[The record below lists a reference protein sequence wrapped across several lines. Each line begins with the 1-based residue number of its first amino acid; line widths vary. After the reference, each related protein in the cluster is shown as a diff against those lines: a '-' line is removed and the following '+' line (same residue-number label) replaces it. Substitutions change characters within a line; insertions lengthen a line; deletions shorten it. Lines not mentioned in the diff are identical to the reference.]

1 MEPRLAELMSFQSV
15 LQQHSWMMLSML
27 DSMGDG
33 LVVANAAGQ
42 FVFFNEAAKQ
52 QFGFLP
58 TEATSGEWMEHSPC
72 YRSDGITPF
81 PVAERPLTCALRGE
95 VVDSVELLVRRAQIP
110 AELCLSVTARPLMD
124 EVGAVR
130 GAVAVYRDVTER
142 THAEQELKSA
152 LAQSRALSAHLQSV
166 REEER
171 SHVAR
176 EIHDELGQVLTGLKM
191 DLAWLKHRLVEERLE
206 TSRALLL
213 NKVQDMSGL
222 IDTTIQAVR
231 QLATELRPGILDHLG
246 LSAAIEW
253 QAEEFEKHSGIRCR
267 VIGMLADV
275 PLDKEQTTAAFRIVQ
290 ESLTNVA
297 RHAEAA
303 TAVTILLS
311 QEANRLVLEIED
323 DGLGFQEKNLASRDT
338 LGLLGMRERAAILG
352 GEVQITSEPGQ
363 GTKVAARIPL
373 KPHTDSD

>member
-1 MEPRLAELMSFQSV
+1 
-15 LQQHSWMMLSML
+15 
-27 DSMGDG
+27 
-33 LVVANAAGQ
+33 
-42 FVFFNEAAKQ
+42 
-52 QFGFLP
+52 
-58 TEATSGEWMEHSPC
+58 MEHSPC
-72 YRSDGITPF
+72 YRSDGVTPF
-81 PVAERPLTCALRGE
+81 PIAERPLTRALRGE
-95 VVDSVELLVRRAQIP
+95 AVDSVELLVRRAQVP
-110 AELCLSVTARPLMD
+110 AELCLSVTARPLRD
-124 EVGAVR
+124 EVGTVR

-171 SHVAR
+171 SHIAR

-191 DLAWLKHRLVEERLE
+191 DLAWLKHRLAEERLE

-246 LSAAIEW
+246 LAAAIEW
-253 QAEEFEKHSGIRCR
+253 QAEDFEKRSGIRCR
-267 VIGMLADV
+267 VVRALADI
-275 PLDKEQTTAAFRIVQ
+275 PLGKEQTTAAFRILQ

-297 RHAEAA
+297 RHAVAA
-303 TAVTILLS
+303 TAVTILLT
-311 QEANRLVLEIED
+311 QEADRLVLTIED
-323 DGLGFQEKNLASRDT
+323 NGLGFQEEHLASRGS

-352 GEVQITSEPGQ
+352 GEVQITSELGQ
-363 GTKVAARIPL
+363 GTNVTAWIPFEL
-373 KPHTDSD
+373 HPCQTVSNGRSSGVGQTP